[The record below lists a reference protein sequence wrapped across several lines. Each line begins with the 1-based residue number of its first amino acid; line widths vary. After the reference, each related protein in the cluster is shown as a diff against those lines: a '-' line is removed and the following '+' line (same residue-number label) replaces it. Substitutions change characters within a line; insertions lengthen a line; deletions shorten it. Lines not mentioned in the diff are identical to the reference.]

1 MHGVVEVRN
10 ADLAPA
16 AADVTASL
24 PGCDFDPVAPGVQ
37 ATRTW
42 GDVAIAALGALDLP
56 FPCRPAGA
64 VPGPLHVSASGLGE
78 TTVGADLPVPWT
90 VHEHDADASVAD
102 VFDGTPRCPRCR
114 PPTAPA
120 LGIDPAGA
128 RCFRYH
134 QTVGAPEAG
143 CRAHVNT
150 ATVTASDSHLAA
162 SASAT
167 AEVCRSERATL
178 ELAKTAS
185 RDVVARGDDGAL
197 HPDGARRPRRRRAGT

>member
-1 MHGVVEVRN
+1 M
-10 ADLAPA
+10 
-16 AADVTASL
+16 
-24 PGCDFDPVAPGVQ
+24 
-37 ATRTW
+37 
-42 GDVAIAALGALDLP
+42 
-56 FPCRPAGA
+56 
-64 VPGPLHVSASGLGE
+64 
-78 TTVGADLPVPWT
+78 PWT

-102 VFDGTPRCPRCR
+102 VFDGTPLPAL
-114 PPTAPA
+114 PTADCAA

-128 RCFRYH
+128 RCYRYH

-178 ELAKTAS
+178 GLAKTAS
-185 RDVVARGDDGAL
+185 RDVVARG
-197 HPDGARRPRRRRAGT
+197 RRCGSP